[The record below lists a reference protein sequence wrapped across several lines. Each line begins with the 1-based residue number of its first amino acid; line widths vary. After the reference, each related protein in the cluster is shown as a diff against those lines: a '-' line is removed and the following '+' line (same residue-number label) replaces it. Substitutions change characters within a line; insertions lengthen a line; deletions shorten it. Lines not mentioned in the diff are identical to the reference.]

1 VITRLQALRRA
12 ADASIRLR
20 LPTLLLRSENHDV
33 NAITMLTDDHQ
44 DVKRLLDELETTT
57 ERGVKTRHEL
67 FGRIKEL
74 LTVHETIEEEI
85 FYPALREH
93 PKAKDLVLEA
103 YEEHDVVD
111 SIMGQLETLPV
122 DDETWGAKA
131 TVMIENL
138 RHHIEEEEKEMFPTA
153 RRVFDADEL
162 EQLGERMAARRA
174 TAERE
179 AAVAG

>member
-1 VITRLQALRRA
+1 M
-12 ADASIRLR
+12 
-20 LPTLLLRSENHDV
+20 
-33 NAITMLTDDHQ
+33 NAITMLTEDHRAVQ
-44 DVKRLLDELETTT
+44 RMLDELETTT
-57 ERGVKTRHEL
+57 ERGVKTRTEL
-67 FGRIKEL
+67 FGRIKQA
-74 LTVHETIEEEI
+74 LTVHEVIEEEI

-93 PKAKDLVLEA
+93 PRAKDMVLEA

-111 SIMGQLETLPV
+111 TIMGQLGSLPV

-162 EQLGERMAARRA
+162 EQLGEQMERRRSGAEQQVAATR
-174 TAERE
+174 
-179 AAVAG
+179 

>member
-1 VITRLQALRRA
+1 M
-12 ADASIRLR
+12 
-20 LPTLLLRSENHDV
+20 
-33 NAITMLTDDHQ
+33 NAITMLTDDHRAVQ
-44 DVKRLLDELETTT
+44 RLLDELETTT
-57 ERGVKTRHEL
+57 ERGIKIRTEL
-67 FGRIKEL
+67 YDRIKEM

-111 SIMGQLETLPV
+111 SIMSQLGALPV

-153 RRVFDADEL
+153 RRVFDSDEL
-162 EQLGERMAARRA
+162 EELGQRMDARRKS
-174 TAERE
+174 AERE
-179 AAVAG
+179 FAGAR

>member
-1 VITRLQALRRA
+1 M
-12 ADASIRLR
+12 
-20 LPTLLLRSENHDV
+20 
-33 NAITMLTDDHQ
+33 NAITMLTEDHRA
-44 DVKRLLDELETTT
+44 VKKLLDELETTT
-57 ERGVKTRHEL
+57 ERGVKTRTEL
-67 FGRIKEL
+67 YGRIKQM
-74 LTVHETIEEEI
+74 LTVHEVIEEEI

-93 PKAKDLVLEA
+93 PRAKDLVLEA

-111 SIMGQLETLPV
+111 TIMGQLGSLPV

-162 EQLGERMAARRA
+162 EELGRRMDRRRSSAEKEVAAAR
-174 TAERE
+174 
-179 AAVAG
+179 

>member
-1 VITRLQALRRA
+1 M
-12 ADASIRLR
+12 
-20 LPTLLLRSENHDV
+20 
-33 NAITMLTDDHQ
+33 NAITMLTDDHR

-67 FGRIKEL
+67 FERIKEL

-93 PKAKDLVLEA
+93 PKTKEIALEG

-111 SIMGQLETLPV
+111 LIMGELATLPT
-122 DDETWGAKA
+122 DDETWGPKAK
-131 TVMIENL
+131 VMTENL

-153 RRVFDADEL
+153 RKVFDADEL
-162 EQLGERMAARRA
+162 RELGDRMAARRA
-174 TAERE
+174 TAERQP
-179 AAVAG
+179 AGSR

>member
-1 VITRLQALRRA
+1 M
-12 ADASIRLR
+12 
-20 LPTLLLRSENHDV
+20 H
-33 NAITMLTDDHQ
+33 AITMLTEDHRE
-44 DVKRLLDELETTT
+44 VERMLDELEPTT
-57 ERGVKTRHEL
+57 ERAVKTRHEL
-67 FGRIKEL
+67 FSRLKEA
-74 LTVHETIEEEI
+74 LTVHEVIEEEI

-111 SIMGQLETLPV
+111 SIMSQLGALPV

-138 RHHIEEEEKEMFPTA
+138 RHHIEEEEGEMFPTA
-153 RRVFDADEL
+153 RKVFERGEL
-162 EQLGERMAARRA
+162 TELGERMAARRK

-179 AAVAG
+179 LATAG

>member
-1 VITRLQALRRA
+1 VT
-12 ADASIRLR
+12 
-20 LPTLLLRSENHDV
+20 
-33 NAITMLTDDHQ
+33 
-44 DVKRLLDELETTT
+44 KLLDELETTT
-57 ERGVKTRHEL
+57 ERGVKTRTEL
-67 FGRIKEL
+67 YDRIKQM
-74 LTVHETIEEEI
+74 LTVHEVIEEEI

-93 PKAKDLVLEA
+93 PRAKDLVLEA

-111 SIMGQLETLPV
+111 TVMSQLGSLPV

-162 EQLGERMAARRA
+162 EELGRRMDRRRSTAEQEVAAAR
-174 TAERE
+174 
-179 AAVAG
+179 